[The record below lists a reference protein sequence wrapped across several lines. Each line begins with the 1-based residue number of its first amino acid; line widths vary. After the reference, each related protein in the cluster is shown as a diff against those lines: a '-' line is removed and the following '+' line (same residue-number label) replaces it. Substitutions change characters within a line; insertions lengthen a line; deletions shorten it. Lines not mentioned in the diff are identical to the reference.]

1 MGRAPRSETR
11 PVPKHSMT
19 MKMRTTSAP
28 RPTKVVEPY
37 GRSAP
42 TRPGGAFAG
51 GYGASE
57 PSSFTGCIGIQ
68 PSPPLSPWH
77 DCGPMMNR
85 LPFIAP
91 SIGRDSMFCAQK
103 TPPPQYLRPVP
114 VSATPMQK
122 TVVPVTIGGNSFLRM
137 PGGTNDRRISRRAPT
152 RHVPMNLP

>member
-1 MGRAPRSETR
+1 MMLQLRMNA
-11 PVPKHSMT
+11 VPKHSMT

-42 TRPGGAFAG
+42 IRPGGAFAG
-51 GYGASE
+51 GYGANE
-57 PSSFTGCIGIQ
+57 PSSASGCIPMK

-77 DCGPMMNR
+77 DCGPMMKR